1 MIYLHIGA
9 GAGDKDPSKNY
20 RDGFSEFVKKKK
32 DKNKKIFVV
41 EANPA
46 NINKLRECWKKFK
59 NVKIFNFAI
68 SANRKNS
75 AKFYYSTN
83 DAPHFQLFSN
93 KKKHVEHYF
102 PKNTIRSKK
111 LGLININIFLKKY
124 FYKKT
129 IDYFSIDIEGL
140 DYEVMMKI
148 NLEKYE
154 IKNISLEYLH
164 LNKIQKKNLIK
175 RLLSFGYSYYGFGL
189 DHNKI
194 DWFFKKKTSVWNN
207 IIVKSLPYIHRI
219 YYKRINRIL
228 LS

>member
-1 MIYLHIGA
+1 MRYLHIGA

-20 RDGFSEFVKKKK
+20 RDGFTEFVKKKN

-41 EANPA
+41 EANPV

-68 SANRKNS
+68 SAKRKNS
-75 AKFYYSTN
+75 AKFYYSIN

-111 LGLININIFLKKY
+111 LRLININTFLKKY
-124 FYKKT
+124 FDKKT

-140 DYEVMMKI
+140 DYEVMMEIDLK
-148 NLEKYE
+148 KYE

-164 LNKIQKKNLIK
+164 LNKTQKKKFN
-175 RLLSFGYSYYGFGL
+175 
-189 DHNKI
+189 
-194 DWFFKKKTSVWNN
+194 
-207 IIVKSLPYIHRI
+207 
-219 YYKRINRIL
+219 
-228 LS
+228 

>member
-41 EANPA
+41 EANPT

-102 PKNTIRSKK
+102 SKNTIRSKK
-111 LGLININIFLKKY
+111 LRLININIFLKKY

-140 DYEVMMKI
+140 DYEVVMKI
-148 NLEKYE
+148 NLEKFE